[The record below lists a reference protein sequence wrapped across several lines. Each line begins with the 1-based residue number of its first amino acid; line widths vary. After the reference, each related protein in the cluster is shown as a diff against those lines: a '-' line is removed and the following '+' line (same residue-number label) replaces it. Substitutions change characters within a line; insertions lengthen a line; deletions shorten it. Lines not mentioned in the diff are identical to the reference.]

1 MIQSNLL
8 TSSPP
13 SLEESTLLSHSL
25 TTASSRIT
33 PAPRYTFHRMLP
45 VIPSAFPGQPS
56 LIPNDSSI
64 TQYVVITHEGVGVDL
79 AENLSVHNDA
89 RTKSRA
95 SSVMLD
101 LTGDHPSFHED
112 SFYQSTSRPHR
123 SSHHHTH
130 SHFSQSSH
138 RRRRNRANES
148 VGEQVQEFSDESRTV
163 EGLSESTSVVDETVP
178 FLSRRVWFVC

>member
-1 MIQSNLL
+1 
-8 TSSPP
+8 
-13 SLEESTLLSHSL
+13 
-25 TTASSRIT
+25 
-33 PAPRYTFHRMLP
+33 MLP

-112 SFYQSTSRPHR
+112 SFYQSASRPHR

-148 VGEQVQEFSDESRTV
+148 VGEQVQGFSDESRTV

-178 FLSRRVWFVC
+178 FLSRRVWLVC